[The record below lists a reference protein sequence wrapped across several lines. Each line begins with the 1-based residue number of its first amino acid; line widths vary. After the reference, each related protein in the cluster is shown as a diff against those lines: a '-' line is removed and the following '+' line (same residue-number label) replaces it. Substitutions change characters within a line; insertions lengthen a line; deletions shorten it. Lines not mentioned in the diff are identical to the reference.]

1 MVLKKRQDYGFY
13 GYQVPVVPRAPR
25 SVRRRSFK
33 KESLDDGQLCA
44 FELLAAVAGKL
55 LQESESST
63 SSNVADRKVQ
73 LGIHKDGI
81 KKEQVVE
88 ERIVRPECLDQES
101 CIESVIIPE
110 SAAPERSTKSTLKE
124 LPHFGNVSVSE
135 HISAVTNSNFFNKV
149 SGDVKLKKCTSSNP
163 AGSFPSKSEE
173 SFLGIGQLSDLNVGD
188 KAQRMSESV
197 GKQNGHLNMANC
209 SGSKDPGDY
218 HVHSTHKPI
227 KSEGSIKFPSYKD
240 RVPVAPFHKHGNN
253 VKIVNRDD
261 DENYFRSNNLNTKMK
276 ATRPQSRIGYR
287 RMKKLMTSRNWRTA
301 PKLID
306 YEFINTGRGDRPIYH
321 KRKTI
326 NAWEGYQHE
335 LHSKR
340 RRLHDRRQM
349 CHYRSS
355 VAYDQQASS
364 ESISNSPEKAMK
376 GDKSGKPL
384 HRETGVSSSDVGP
397 KAPFHAKDP
406 RVKFSIKS
414 FKVPELYIEVP
425 ETATVGSLKMTV
437 MEAVTA
443 ILEGGLHV
451 GVVLQGQ
458 RVKDDNRTLR
468 QIGISHNEDLGSLGF
483 TLEPNFVQATSPISH
498 KDPALLLP
506 CDKHQELS
514 RSPVPALDSGFLKSS
529 YDQVPVTNLE
539 NHVEN
544 NQEIVPY
551 LTDACTD
558 VLVPKALVPMHPM
571 NPNALAIV
579 PLNQKAK
586 RSDLSQRRTRRPFS
600 VSEVEALV
608 EAVEKL
614 GTGRWRDVKMRSFDD
629 VNHRTYV
636 DLKDKWK
643 TLVHTAS
650 IAPQQRRGQPVPQEL
665 LDRVLAAHAYWSQH
679 QSKQHGKHQIEPLKL
694 AGEVGV

>member
-1 MVLKKRQDYGFY
+1 MVLMKRQDYGFY

-25 SVRRRSFK
+25 SIRRRSFK

-63 SSNVADRKVQ
+63 SSNVADRKVK

-81 KKEQVVE
+81 KKEQVGE
-88 ERIVRPECLDQES
+88 ERIAGPECFDQES

-110 SAAPERSTKSTLKE
+110 SAAPEHNTNSTLKE
-124 LPHFGNVSVSE
+124 LPHFGNISVSE
-135 HISAVTNSNFFNKV
+135 HISAVTNSNFLDKV
-149 SGDVKLKKCTSSNP
+149 SGDEKLKKCTSNNA
-163 AGSFPSKSEE
+163 AGSFPGKSEE
-173 SFLGIGQLSDLNVGD
+173 NFLDIGKLCDVNIGD
-188 KAQRMSESV
+188 KAQRMLESV
-197 GKQNGHLNMANC
+197 QKQNGQLNMANC
-209 SGSKDPGDY
+209 SGPKDRGNY
-218 HVHSTHKPI
+218 YVHGTHKPI
-227 KSEGSIKFPSYKD
+227 KSEGSIKFPPYKD
-240 RVPVAPFHKHGNN
+240 RVPAASFHKHGNN
-253 VKIVNRDD
+253 LKLVNRDD
-261 DENYFRSNNLNTKMK
+261 DENYFRSNNLNIKMK
-276 ATRPQSRIGYR
+276 ASRPQSRIGYR
-287 RMKKLMTSRNWRTA
+287 RMKKLMTSRNWRTT

-321 KRKTI
+321 KRKTN
-326 NAWEGYQHE
+326 NACEGYQRE

-340 RRLHDRRQM
+340 RRLHDRRQIS
-349 CHYRSS
+349 HYRSTVS
-355 VAYDQQASS
+355 FDQQASS

-376 GDKSGKPL
+376 GDKSRKPL
-384 HRETGVSSSDVGP
+384 LRETGVSSPDVGHNT
-397 KAPFHAKDP
+397 PFHAKDP

-468 QIGISHNEDLGSLGF
+468 QIGISHSEDLDTLGF

-514 RSPVPALDSGFLKSS
+514 RSPVLPLESGFPKSS
-529 YDQVPVTNLE
+529 YDQVPVANLE
-539 NHVEN
+539 SHVEN

-551 LTDACTD
+551 LTDVYTD
-558 VLVPKALVPMHPM
+558 VSVPKARVPMPPM
-571 NPNALAIV
+571 NLKALAIV

-614 GTGRWRDVKMRSFDD
+614 GTGRCAISVFLFFLIVM
-629 VNHRTYV
+629 
-636 DLKDKWK
+636 L
-643 TLVHTAS
+643 
-650 IAPQQRRGQPVPQEL
+650 QEL
-665 LDRVLAAHAYWSQH
+665 LKFCVHTCQPALQY
-679 QSKQHGKHQIEPLKL
+679 LT
-694 AGEVGV
+694 